1 LWQDSVVASKKD
13 ASYVDAKGRVRWHR
27 NDKLAAQIKQ
37 LGDFLII
44 GGYEESHAKR
54 YGRLAHT
61 ISRYPRSVVRLHK
74 EGRLDEIPGVGA
86 TIAEIIGEFLR
97 TGTCS
102 KMEQWAE
109 RIPRTVLEL
118 TAIPG
123 LGAKTIRTLYSE
135 HGIKSL
141 NTLRRALDK
150 SKLDGVRGIGK
161 KTVERMQR
169 FISEQQPRLK
179 RS

>member
-1 LWQDSVVASKKD
+1 VANKLD
-13 ASYVDAKGRVRWHR
+13 ASYIDAKGRLRWHR
-27 NDKLAAQIKQ
+27 NDKVAVQIKQ

-54 YGRLAHT
+54 YGKLAHT
-61 ISRYPRSVVRLHK
+61 ISRYPKSVVQLHK
-74 EGRLDEIPGVGA
+74 EGRLNEIPGVGG
-86 TIAEIIGEFLR
+86 TIAEIIGEFIR

-109 RIPRTVLEL
+109 RVPRTVLEL

-123 LGAKTIRTLYSE
+123 LGAKTIRTLYTE
-135 HGIKSL
+135 HGIESL

-150 SKLDGVRGIGK
+150 GKLDGVKGIGN
-161 KTVERMQR
+161 KTIERMQR
-169 FISEQQPRLK
+169 FITEQRP
-179 RS
+179 

>member
-1 LWQDSVVASKKD
+1 MASKKG
-13 ASYVDAKGRVRWHR
+13 ASYVDDKGRLRCRR
-27 NDKLAAQIKQ
+27 NDEIADQIKR

-54 YGRLAHT
+54 YGKLAHT
-61 ISRYPRSVVRLHK
+61 ISRYPESVVRLYK
-74 EGRLDEIPGVGA
+74 EGRLDQIPGVGG
-86 TIAEIIGEFLR
+86 TIAEMIGEFLK
-97 TGTCS
+97 TGSCS

-123 LGAKTIRTLYSE
+123 LGAKTIRTLYTE

-141 NTLRRALDK
+141 NALRRALDK
-150 SKLDGVRGIGK
+150 GKLDGVKGIGN
-161 KTVERMQR
+161 KTVERVRR
-169 FISEQQPRLK
+169 FISEQEL
-179 RS
+179 

>member
-1 LWQDSVVASKKD
+1 MASKID
-13 ASYVDAKGRVRWHR
+13 ASYVDAKGRLRWHR
-27 NDKLAAQIKQ
+27 NDKVAAQIKQ

-54 YGRLAHT
+54 YGKLAHT
-61 ISRYPRSVVRLHK
+61 ISRYPRSVVQLHK
-74 EGRLDEIPGVGA
+74 EGHLNEIPGVGG
-86 TIAEIIGEFLR
+86 TIAEIIAEFLR

-109 RIPRTVLEL
+109 HTPRTVLEL

-135 HGIKSL
+135 YGIKSL

-150 SKLDGVRGIGK
+150 GKLDGARGIGN

-169 FISEQQPRLK
+169 FITEQESRSK

>member
-1 LWQDSVVASKKD
+1 MWQDSVVASKID
-13 ASYVDAKGRVRWHR
+13 ASYVDAKGRLRWHR
-27 NDKLAAQIKQ
+27 NDKVAAQIKQ

-54 YGRLAHT
+54 YGKLAHT
-61 ISRYPRSVVRLHK
+61 ISRYPKSVVELHK
-74 EGRLDEIPGVGA
+74 EGRLNEIPGVGG

-102 KMEQWAE
+102 KMEQWAK

-118 TAIPG
+118 TAIPH
-123 LGAKTIRTLYSE
+123 LGAKTIRTLYIE
-135 HGIKSL
+135 HDIKSL
-141 NTLRRALDK
+141 STLRKALDK
-150 SKLDGVRGIGK
+150 GKLDGARGIGN

-169 FISEQQPRLK
+169 FITEQRP
-179 RS
+179 